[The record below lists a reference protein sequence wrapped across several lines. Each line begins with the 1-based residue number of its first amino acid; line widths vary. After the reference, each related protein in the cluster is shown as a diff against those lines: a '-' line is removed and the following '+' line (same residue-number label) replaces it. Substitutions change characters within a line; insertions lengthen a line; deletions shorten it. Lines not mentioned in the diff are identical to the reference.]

1 MSEVVLVHGAWH
13 GAWCWDRVGAHLD
26 VLGVP
31 WTAVELP
38 FTGLKDDAAAARNAI
53 VAAGP
58 DSVVVGHSYGGLVI
72 SEAASGIGTLRRLVY
87 LAAFMTEIG
96 EDQGTIMARHDSP
109 LLQSVDVVDGAVIV
123 SPDKAQSLFFG
134 DSDPA
139 TVREAVDRLRPMGLD
154 ADGMS
159 PAAVPAW
166 KTTPTTYIVCTHDG
180 ALPTAA
186 QRDMA
191 TRATTVVEW
200 PTDHSPFFT
209 RPDEL
214 AALCASYM
222 KRAP

>member
-38 FTGLKDDAAAARNAI
+38 FTGFKDDAAAARDAI

-72 SEAASGIGTLRRLVY
+72 SEAASGMGAIRRLVY
-87 LAAFMTEIG
+87 LAAFMTESG
-96 EDQGTIMARHDSP
+96 EDQGTIMARYDSP
-109 LLQSVDVVDGAVIV
+109 LLGCVELADGAVMV
-123 SPDKAQSLFFG
+123 SPENAQSLFFG
-134 DSDPA
+134 DSDSA
-139 TVREAVDRLRPMGLD
+139 TVREAVARLRPMGLD

-159 PAAVPAW
+159 PVSVPAW

-191 TRATTVVEW
+191 TRATTVIEW

-209 RPDEL
+209 RSEEL
-214 AALCASYM
+214 AELCASYM
-222 KRAP
+222 NRAT